1 MGTSQQHLFE
11 LRVQN
16 RFANDTKRSSK
27 ERQDDVVRHQMPHIY
42 WLTMNTTLCW
52 FLLVSN
58 YTCCRNYFMDSW
70 NIVDVATILL
80 SFVTI
85 AMWVVK
91 VGIII
96 YRTENI
102 NIFM

>member
-1 MGTSQQHLFE
+1 M
-11 LRVQN
+11 
-16 RFANDTKRSSK
+16 
-27 ERQDDVVRHQMPHIY
+27 
-42 WLTMNTTLCW
+42 
-52 FLLVSN
+52 LVSN
-58 YTCCRNYFMDSW
+58 YTCCRAYFMDSW